1 LKTKI
6 TNSFVL
12 YLADYIERRFPALL
26 PQQARTKLNPTGS
39 RTSARLEEIVHSYNQ
54 TVPPKRRLK

>member
-1 LKTKI
+1 
-6 TNSFVL
+6 L